1 MATFTAIKNHG
12 GGRAA
17 LCGVLRYIQQEEKPH
32 GRSPAGLRLEL
43 HRPKCLLRNAAHQGA
58 VP

>member
-1 MATFTAIKNHG
+1 MAFTAIKIVAG
-12 GGRAA
+12 AE
-17 LCGVLRYIQQEEKPH
+17 VLWAVCCAMSSRKRKPH
-32 GRSPAGLRLEL
+32 GKIVGWSPAGM